1 MKLRSAIK
9 AKLIEL
15 GAYVSDE
22 LPDYIM
28 VMLVNQ
34 RTKTQ
39 MEEDLGF
46 FLNERATDFTNWLHD
61 VLEKLKRVTLEKPK
75 RKKMVSS
82 EKPVMK
88 VKKAKKKSGKEKGD
102 RRMKE
107 GILSLKV
114 KAERSRRRKESKS
127 PNVSIDDASWL
138 GQGLIKQRKR
148 SSSEGLGGSGGAE
161 VYNPASLLKSALET
175 TKENE
180 KFSQKKSNKR
190 SSRSFRKS
198 KRKKD
203 NGEIESAEK
212 KESDDDRAKNYE
224 EKSSNENRP
233 KAKVFTQE
241 ETNFNAMR
249 DRVGSVSGEPAWQQL
264 RHEIKKGLREIY
276 SAGGCPQQTQV
287 QQIRQPCQSSM
298 CNS

>member
-1 MKLRSAIK
+1 MRGWI
-9 AKLIEL
+9 
-15 GAYVSDE
+15 
-22 LPDYIM
+22 
-28 VMLVNQ
+28 
-34 RTKTQ
+34 
-39 MEEDLGF
+39 
-46 FLNERATDFTNWLHD
+46 
-61 VLEKLKRVTLEKPK
+61 
-75 RKKMVSS
+75 
-82 EKPVMK
+82 
-88 VKKAKKKSGKEKGD
+88 
-102 RRMKE
+102 
-107 GILSLKV
+107 
-114 KAERSRRRKESKS
+114 
-127 PNVSIDDASWL
+127 
-138 GQGLIKQRKR
+138 
-148 SSSEGLGGSGGAE
+148 
-161 VYNPASLLKSALET
+161 
-175 TKENE
+175 
-180 KFSQKKSNKR
+180 
-190 SSRSFRKS
+190 RKS